1 MSFKIKP
8 NQKFSFQIRQRA
20 QDQCDAIEDAFQ
32 KSKIMD
38 QDMIYKIR
46 TRLKEVRM
54 LLRLVR
60 PKTGS
65 KFYGRENQRL
75 REIAGQLSLVRDTE
89 VELKL
94 LDGLE
99 RGLLNPAARRKVL
112 QLQAALD
119 RKHTVALSKIH
130 DQRKEIQSAIARAGN
145 RIKKWPLKNLKKSDF
160 KSGLARAVRRQ
171 QEAFNQAWRSPN
183 ISHLHEWRKRAKD
196 AGYMLSVLQTLLPAR
211 KKQRIF
217 EQLARYLGA
226 DHDLALLEKTIG
238 RKHKS
243 RHLVDT
249 LSRRRTKLQR
259 SAFDLARA
267 GRLNDQSHRSRTK
280 HSQHE
285 P

>member
-112 QLQAALD
+112 QLQAAL
-119 RKHTVALSKIH
+119 
-130 DQRKEIQSAIARAGN
+130 
-145 RIKKWPLKNLKKSDF
+145 
-160 KSGLARAVRRQ
+160 
-171 QEAFNQAWRSPN
+171 
-183 ISHLHEWRKRAKD
+183 
-196 AGYMLSVLQTLLPAR
+196 
-211 KKQRIF
+211 
-217 EQLARYLGA
+217 
-226 DHDLALLEKTIG
+226 
-238 RKHKS
+238 
-243 RHLVDT
+243 
-249 LSRRRTKLQR
+249 
-259 SAFDLARA
+259 
-267 GRLNDQSHRSRTK
+267 
-280 HSQHE
+280 
-285 P
+285 